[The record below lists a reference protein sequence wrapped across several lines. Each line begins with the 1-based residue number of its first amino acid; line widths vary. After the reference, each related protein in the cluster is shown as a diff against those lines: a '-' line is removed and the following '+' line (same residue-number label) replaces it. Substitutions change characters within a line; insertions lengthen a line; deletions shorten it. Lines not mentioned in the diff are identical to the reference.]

1 MPQNSHQLPP
11 HLQNLSPPGFQGYQS
26 SNSPSSL
33 NSDSSLHSAAVT
45 ELSAK
50 LNKIMEKIQDQPT
63 DTSARELA
71 TMEELA
77 ALRTENKKLL
87 EELQTV
93 KCDLASK
100 NAAIKEVRQS
110 KEEQARMHQQW
121 TSMCTSMLG
130 TIENIK
136 R

>member
-1 MPQNSHQLPP
+1 MQKKPCCTY
-11 HLQNLSPPGFQGYQS
+11 GVITFF
-26 SNSPSSL
+26 
-33 NSDSSLHSAAVT
+33 
-45 ELSAK
+45 AK
-50 LNKIMEKIQDQPT
+50 LNKILEKIQDQPT

-77 ALRTENKKLL
+77 ALRAENKKLL

-136 R
+136 K